1 MLMPALLR
9 AASARPV
16 AAPPASPLWERISS
30 SPLAWI
36 AAAVLLLVG
45 LVYLIRLLE
54 WDLVNARAENQDD
67 PLIPRE

>member
-1 MLMPALLR
+1 MQTSALLQ
-9 AASARPV
+9 AASALPA
-16 AAPPASPLWERISS
+16 AAPAASPLWERISS